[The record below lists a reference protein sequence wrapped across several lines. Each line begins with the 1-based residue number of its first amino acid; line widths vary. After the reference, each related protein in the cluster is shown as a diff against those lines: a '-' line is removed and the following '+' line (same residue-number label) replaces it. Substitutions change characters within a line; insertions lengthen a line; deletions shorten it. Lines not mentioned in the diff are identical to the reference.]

1 MLKLVICGL
10 VKDYDSGSRTVRRDA
25 LVRRFLKTTGWCYT
39 EDSVSFH
46 RSVCKMTANMLDI
59 FIKIV

>member
-1 MLKLVICGL
+1 MIKLVICGL

-39 EDSVSFH
+39 EDGTSFL
-46 RSVCKMTANMLDI
+46 RNVCKMVANILDF

>member
-10 VKDYDSGSRTVRRDA
+10 VKDYDSGSQTVRRDA
-25 LVRRFLKTTGWCYT
+25 LVRRFLNTTGRSYT
-39 EDSVSFH
+39 EDGISFY
-46 RSVCKMTANMLDI
+46 RNVCKVMANILDI